1 MERPNESKVPRGT
14 LKELVL
20 FKSTYRQSR
29 QVLNNLTGKYD
40 LKLVEVEK
48 SPKGLEMFRVIST
61 QTEEGDTHER

>member
-1 MERPNESKVPRGT
+1 MERPNESKVPTGHI
-14 LKELVL
+14 KELVL
-20 FKSTYRQSR
+20 FNSTFRQSR

-40 LKLVEVEK
+40 LKLVEVEQ